1 MFLKTYTKQELEAM
15 NFLKSENIRLPK
27 QVYTEQ
33 FEAIYHELYGIYP
46 ELHYIYLYHKYGAG
60 FANTFVNNNMVE
72 VRKVFNE
79 RIAER
84 KKKYERS
91 ENYNPFLKC
100 GLP

>member
-15 NFLKSENIRLPK
+15 NYLKSENIRLPK

-46 ELHYIYLYHKYGAG
+46 ELHYIYLYHKYGADT
-60 FANTFVNNNMVE
+60 ANLGINNRMAE
-72 VRKVFNE
+72 VREVFDI

-91 ENYNPFLKC
+91 ENYNPFFGGVL
-100 GLP
+100 